1 MGSTPRHL
9 AVPDAAGEHT
19 PETCPLAA
27 EQQAEKGRREVVAW
41 VLGVL
46 TAVAISI
53 SGWAHLRLWT
63 DNDRL
68 TRLETQREIEKQ
80 ALEQRLNT
88 MEANLSRQ
96 IGDLRDLLRKASP

>member
-1 MGSTPRHL
+1 MASSPRHPI
-9 AVPDAAGEHT
+9 PDATGDHT

-27 EQQAEKGRREVVAW
+27 EQVAEKGRREIVAW
-41 VLGVL
+41 VLGVM
-46 TAVAISI
+46 TAVAISV

-68 TRLETQREIEKQ
+68 TKLETQREVEKQ

-96 IGDLRDLLRKASP
+96 INDLRSFLSRSAP